1 MHCVKRIGKGFAVW
15 DGMVKTAKESRVKIS
30 ELDKQEYFNNMQIA
44 LDHSEQQFLI
54 RQRDGLKRGTNL
66 TSFEPISLSD

>member
-1 MHCVKRIGKGFAVW
+1 MHCVKRLGKGFAVW
-15 DGMVKTAKESRVKIS
+15 DGMVKTAKESRVKIG

-54 RQRDGLKRGTNL
+54 RLRDGIKRGDL
-66 TSFEPISLSD
+66 RLEQDRI